1 MKRHINYP
9 VNKNYNRWQRQAL
22 SLYYSYR
29 QFKINNQKIR
39 PMKKVILATM
49 LMAATWSLSAQV
61 TVYRIE
67 SSGTNPAYSVPEYIR
82 VNFET
87 THPDVALVTWAP
99 APDNMWL
106 ASYNHNNRMTR
117 VYYNTTG
124 EAYRVA
130 LPVISNQVPEEV
142 ITSAIQLYGSSLYD
156 VTRMR
161 AADNSEV
168 YQVRLLENA
177 VPRSVWMTADGVTVT
192 TDIYKVKID
201 DEEMKIKT
209 EEEKM
214 KMKSD
219 MDKSKTDL

>member
-1 MKRHINYP
+1 
-9 VNKNYNRWQRQAL
+9 
-22 SLYYSYR
+22 
-29 QFKINNQKIR
+29 
-39 PMKKVILATM
+39 MKKVIFATM

-87 THPDVALVTWAP
+87 AHPDVALVTWSP

-106 ASYNHNNRMTR
+106 ASYNHNNRLTR
-117 VYYNTTG
+117 VYYNTSG

-142 ITSAIQLYGSSLYD
+142 ITAAIQLYGSSLYD
-156 VTRMR
+156 ITRMR

-177 VPRSVWMTADGVTVT
+177 VPRSVWMTADGIMVT
-192 TDIYKVKID
+192 TDVFKIKTGD
-201 DEEMKIKT
+201 DEMKIKVEDDKIKIKT

-214 KMKSD
+214 KIKSD
-219 MDKSKTDL
+219 DKTKTNL